1 MHRACYLHYRH
12 MSKIFCSLAYK
23 WTPLASPNSLPK
35 LLSNSAFI
43 PLWSMVQGGFPH
55 CWNPMQPPMAPSLP
69 TMAATLSLC
78 TLAPHSSSC
87 CTLGLALGTSAVA
100 GHRLGTTFVP
110 PWLHHVPMITET
122 QLGLLLFPRHPPQVP
137 DLQRALPY
145 TLRDVGDGSAYKYI
159 KFRCL

>member
-1 MHRACYLHYRH
+1 MDTLGLPQLPPQAPKQQRLHP
-12 MSKIFCSLAYK
+12 
-23 WTPLASPNSLPK
+23 PLVHGARRFSPLLEPDAATHGALSPNHGCHP
-35 LLSNSAFI
+35 I
-43 PLWSMVQGGFPH
+43 PLYTS
-55 CWNPMQPPMAPSLP
+55 A
-69 TMAATLSLC
+69 
-78 TLAPHSSSC
+78 HSSSC

-110 PWLHHVPMITET
+110 PWLHHVPMITEP